1 MNKNELLDVMAAE
14 AGIKKKEAEA
24 AYNALFA
31 AIEKE
36 LKNGGKVTLAGFG
49 TFKVKER
56 AERPGRN
63 PKTLEEI
70 TIPASKAAVF
80 SASKVLK
87 EALN

>member
-1 MNKNELLDVMAAE
+1 MNKTDLVDVIASE
-14 AGIKKKEAEA
+14 AGLKKKDAEA
-24 AYNALFA
+24 AYNALFGA
-31 AIEKE
+31 VEKE
-36 LKNGGKVTLAGFG
+36 LVSGGKVMLAGFG

-80 SASKVLK
+80 TPSKNLK
-87 EALN
+87 DALK